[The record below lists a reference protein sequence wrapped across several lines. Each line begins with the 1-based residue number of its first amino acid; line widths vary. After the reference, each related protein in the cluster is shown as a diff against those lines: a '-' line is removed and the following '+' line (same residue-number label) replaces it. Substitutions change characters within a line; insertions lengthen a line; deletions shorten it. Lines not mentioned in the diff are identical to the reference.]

1 MQSSSDHR
9 ITLDAL
15 PGSAVLAST
24 PAPPSTWLYTAP
36 SPPGASDDPPTPSTR
51 SVSLQALFG
60 MYDARL
66 LPYVDWLSRNGFARV
81 DHVGALTP
89 DERRSVYGA
98 VRPPIPYSLQLRLER
113 LIRTAMG
120 DPLSHSQRHA
130 ETQTCDP
137 THVVVVA
144 AAADCVDQA
153 TQWADPDAAS
163 STAPVPGAV
172 LAPDDR
178 PAPSPTAA
186 AVVPGEGADGLYS
199 CPVCAAMFTRQDA
212 LTVHHR
218 AHTGARPFVCAR
230 PACGKGFRSR
240 TCLQRHERG
249 HVDERQFVCAL
260 CGKAFKTVDALAK
273 HRKVH
278 TQDKAHQCDICRRSF
293 RRKDNLAAHRLIH
306 TRAYPC
312 DLCDQTFRWKSGLAA
327 HRRAHADSTNN
338 EVPNG

>member
-137 THVVVVA
+137 TH
-144 AAADCVDQA
+144 
-153 TQWADPDAAS
+153 
-163 STAPVPGAV
+163 
-172 LAPDDR
+172 
-178 PAPSPTAA
+178 
-186 AVVPGEGADGLYS
+186 
-199 CPVCAAMFTRQDA
+199 
-212 LTVHHR
+212 
-218 AHTGARPFVCAR
+218 
-230 PACGKGFRSR
+230 GFRSR